1 VKRTEFITKIS
12 KRKDMNCAKAR
23 QAVNAVMD
31 TIRTA
36 LINGDEVEI
45 GGFGTFG
52 VVTDLNGERIP
63 VFKAGKAL
71 KQNLNIN

>member
-1 VKRTEFITKIS
+1 
-12 KRKDMNCAKAR
+12 MNCAKAR
-23 QAVNAVMD
+23 QAVNSVMD

-36 LINGDEVEI
+36 LINGNEVEI

-52 VVTDLNGERIP
+52 VVTNLDGERIP

>member
-1 VKRTEFITKIS
+1 MKRTEFITEIS
-12 KRKDMNCAKAR
+12 KRKGMNCAKAR
-23 QAVNAVMD
+23 QAVNAIMD

-36 LINGDEVEI
+36 LINGNEVEI

-52 VVTDLNGERIP
+52 VVANLKGERIP

-71 KQNLNIN
+71 RQNLNIK